1 MMHVMV
7 DEPDAVEDRMIASHI
22 VNVHRQ
28 RDALTFDRVPFKM
41 DDMQR
46 YIKYA
51 RAIKPELTDHVRP
64 DPNHASLTFTPDSQ
78 IQACQMNLCLLRP
91 NLQALFATFAAGA
104 AH

>member
-22 VNVHRQ
+22 VDVHRQ
-28 RDALTFDRVPFKM
+28 RDALTFDRVPYKM

-51 RAIKPELTDHVRP
+51 RAIKPELTDHVRAP
-64 DPNHASLTFTPDSQ
+64 AGSPMPQHTSSLGHK
-78 IQACQMNLCLLRP
+78 CRCR
-91 NLQALFATFAAGA
+91 
-104 AH
+104 

>member
-22 VNVHRQ
+22 VDVHRQ
-28 RDALTFDRVPFKM
+28 RDALTFDRVPYKM

-51 RAIKPELTDHVRP
+51 RAIKPELTDHVRAP
-64 DPNHASLTFTPDSQ
+64 GRPA
-78 IQACQMNLCLLRP
+78 ALCP
-91 NLQALFATFAAGA
+91 KDVVP
-104 AH
+104 